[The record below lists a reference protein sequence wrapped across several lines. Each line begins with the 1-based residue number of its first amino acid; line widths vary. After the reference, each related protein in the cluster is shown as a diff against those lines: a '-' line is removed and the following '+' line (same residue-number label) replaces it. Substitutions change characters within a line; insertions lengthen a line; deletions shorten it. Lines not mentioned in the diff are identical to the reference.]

1 MELILVFRS
10 ISVVL
15 FFLSRNMM
23 NQSLSTYKTL
33 KWNSPMQASQW
44 WVWPSPS
51 AVLCLNLTVYSQF
64 GLFSEFH
71 IRVPL
76 WTQRFLHKHSPDKD
90 LQNEVWARR
99 VGSLLFR
106 RAGDH
111 GLHGVRLNPWLS
123 LFALTTLV
131 TSETDSVFRCT
142 VDWVKGKNVTLKTIK
157 KKQKHKGRGTVR
169 TVTKTVPNDSFFNF
183 FSPPEGKTTSSLILH
198 VSVCLLVS
206 IILAE

>member
-1 MELILVFRS
+1 MAFFSSLLLWHHRLLDICFRMLLFFIKEFMELILVFRS
-10 ISVVL
+10 VSVVL

-106 RAGDH
+106 RA
-111 GLHGVRLNPWLS
+111 RRSW
-123 LFALTTLV
+123 AA
-131 TSETDSVFRCT
+131 
-142 VDWVKGKNVTLKTIK
+142 
-157 KKQKHKGRGTVR
+157 RGTAHPLTFSVR
-169 TVTKTVPNDSFFNF
+169 FDNISYIRDWLCFQVH
-183 FSPPEGKTTSSLILH
+183 GRLG
-198 VSVCLLVS
+198 
-206 IILAE
+206 